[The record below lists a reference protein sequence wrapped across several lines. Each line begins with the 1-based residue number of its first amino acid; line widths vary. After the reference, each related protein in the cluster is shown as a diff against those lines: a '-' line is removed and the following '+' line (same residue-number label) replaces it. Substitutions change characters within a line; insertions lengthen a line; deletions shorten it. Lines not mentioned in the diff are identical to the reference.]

1 MFRICDFFRI
11 FTCQSPIFIFSY
23 PYPLPFVS
31 KSMEIDLTPGRPL
44 VSLKDLNSAAPR
56 SLAWAAQRHGKSTF
70 GEIHVRHVHYID
82 ENICTLSSHQYNVY
96 IILSHMYRDNI
107 SMYYRVE
114 KNPVSILVYLYY
126 VGVFLRF
133 YFLWHSWLHALSH
146 PMAVRCWMCLW
157 GHWPCPTGTIVFFL
171 QVFFGG
177 WFLRHRNILRSRC
190 VPQVFLADV
199 GILRFWQ
206 SFCRS
211 PHLEAEQTRQ
221 AVVAQATAGYGALIW
236 ATESQ
241 IFGTSAGNV
250 NPVSPTPYD
259 PDICYFS
266 PFGTESWKKHKKAGR
281 IMSAQR
287 QPFWF
292 CCLLL
297 LKLCSI

>member
-1 MFRICDFFRI
+1 MFKINRNRLDTR
-11 FTCQSPIFIFSY
+11 TSAG
-23 PYPLPFVS
+23 VS
-31 KSMEIDLTPGRPL
+31 EGSKLSGTKILGLGGPATRQIYL
-44 VSLKDLNSAAPR
+44 
-56 SLAWAAQRHGKSTF
+56 W
-70 GEIHVRHVHYID
+70 EIHVRHVHYID
-82 ENICTLSSHQYNVY
+82 ENICTLLSHQYTVY

-107 SMYYRVE
+107 SMYYPVE
-114 KNPVSILVYLYY
+114 KNPVSICIPVLRRCFCVVPFCGILGCMPW
-126 VGVFLRF
+126 VIPWVPWGVECVCGVID
-133 YFLWHSWLHALSH
+133 
-146 PMAVRCWMCLW
+146 PVRQA
-157 GHWPCPTGTIVFFL
+157 PSFFFL
-171 QVFFGG
+171 QVFLEGG
-177 WFLRHRNILRSRC
+177 FLRHRKILGSRC

-250 NPVSPTPYD
+250 NPVSPNPYD

-287 QPFWF
+287 PPFWF

-297 LKLCSI
+297 LKL

>member
-1 MFRICDFFRI
+1 
-11 FTCQSPIFIFSY
+11 
-23 PYPLPFVS
+23 
-31 KSMEIDLTPGRPL
+31 
-44 VSLKDLNSAAPR
+44 
-56 SLAWAAQRHGKSTF
+56 
-70 GEIHVRHVHYID
+70 
-82 ENICTLSSHQYNVY
+82 
-96 IILSHMYRDNI
+96 
-107 SMYYRVE
+107 
-114 KNPVSILVYLYY
+114 
-126 VGVFLRF
+126 
-133 YFLWHSWLHALSH
+133 
-146 PMAVRCWMCLW
+146 MAVRCWMCLW
-157 GHWPCPTGTIVFFL
+157 GHWPCPTGTIVFVFAG
-171 QVFFGG
+171 FFGG

-297 LKLCSI
+297 LKLCSIQYSRIQGDGAHDSPSAFFHENNAATIRYSLQSVCISRMHWSLILCTATIQDSYRPLQLAPRKKKANGRRDSCWGVWDAGAKELRLDQRWDI